1 MITPNRTLWQPDT
14 WQKLLQNAFRQP
26 QALLDYLGLENNDHV
41 IDQHPDFKMLVPEP
55 FARRMQPGNP
65 HDPLLLQVL
74 PSNEENQQSDGFTL
88 DPLMETDPTLS
99 FQRAP
104 TLIQKYQGRVLMI
117 TTPGCAVNCRYCFRR
132 HFPYQDHRPTAHGEA
147 LAVIRT
153 DSSVEEVILSGGDPL
168 LLSDRA
174 MNELFDEINAI
185 DHIKRIRLHSRL
197 PIVLPQRVTEDLLK
211 VFTQSRCPVTLV
223 VHCNHA
229 QELSAD
235 TADAFAQLRQA
246 GVHLLNQSVL
256 LRQIND
262 QTTTLCQLSVALFD
276 QGVLPY
282 YLHMPDPVAGTA
294 HFYVTDQEALR
305 LHDELRAILPGYL
318 LPRLVREEAG
328 KASKSELNAETIPA
342 LSPA

>member
-1 MITPNRTLWQPDT
+1 MITPNRTAWQPDT

-26 QALLDYLGLENNDHV
+26 QALLDYLGLESSSHATDH
-41 IDQHPDFKMLVPEP
+41 QPDFKMLVPEP

-65 HDPLLLQVL
+65 SDPLLLQVL
-74 PSNEENQQSDGFTL
+74 PSDDENQHTDGFTL

-132 HFPYQDHRPTAHGEA
+132 HFPYQEHRPTAHGEA
-147 LAVIRT
+147 LAVIGA
-153 DSSVEEVILSGGDPL
+153 DPSVEEVILSGGDPL
-168 LLSDRA
+168 LLPDRA
-174 MNELFDEINAI
+174 MNELFEEINAI
-185 DHIKRIRLHSRL
+185 DHVRRIRLHSRL
-197 PIVLPQRVTEDLLK
+197 PIVLPQRVTDELLS

-229 QELSAD
+229 QELSSD
-235 TADAFAQLRQA
+235 TAHAFAQLRQA

-256 LRQIND
+256 LRGIND
-262 QTTTLCQLSVALFD
+262 QTTTLCQLSEALFD

-294 HFYVTDQEALR
+294 HFYVTDQEALG
-305 LHDELRAILPGYL
+305 LHDEMRTILPGYL

-328 KASKSELNAETIPA
+328 KASKSELRAETIQTLHPA
-342 LSPA
+342 

>member
-1 MITPNRTLWQPDT
+1 MITPNRTSWQPDT

-26 QALLDYLGLENNDHV
+26 QALLDYLGLENNGHAIDH
-41 IDQHPDFKMLVPEP
+41 HPDFKMLVPEP
-55 FARRMQPGNP
+55 FARRMQPGNSS
-65 HDPLLLQVL
+65 DPLLLQVL
-74 PSNEENQQSDGFTL
+74 PSIEENQHIDGFTQ

-147 LAVIRT
+147 LAVIRA
-153 DSSVEEVILSGGDPL
+153 DRSVEEVILSGGDPL
-168 LLSDRA
+168 LLSDAA

-197 PIVLPQRVTEDLLK
+197 PIVLPQRVTKDLLK

-229 QELSAD
+229 QELGSD

-262 QTTTLCQLSVALFD
+262 QTTTLCQLSTALFD

-305 LHDELRAILPGYL
+305 LHDEMRAALPGYL

-328 KASKSELNAETIPA
+328 KASKSVLNAETITAPNPA
-342 LSPA
+342 

>member
-1 MITPNRTLWQPDT
+1 MITPNRTSWQPDT

-26 QALLDYLGLENNDHV
+26 QALLDYLGLDNHHHATDH
-41 IDQHPDFKMLVPEP
+41 QPNFKMLVPEP
-55 FARRMQPGNP
+55 FAQRMQPGDP
-65 HDPLLLQVL
+65 SDPLLLQVL
-74 PSNEENQQSDGFTL
+74 PCNAENQHTEGFTL

-132 HFPYQDHRPTAHGEA
+132 HFPYQEHRPVAHGQA
-147 LAVIRT
+147 LAVIRS
-153 DSSVEEVILSGGDPL
+153 DPSIAEVILSGGDPL
-168 LLSDRA
+168 LLSDGA
-174 MNELFDEINAI
+174 MNALFDEINAI

-211 VFTQSRCPVTLV
+211 VFSQSRCPVTLV

-229 QELSAD
+229 QELSSD
-235 TADAFAQLRQA
+235 TAHAFAQLRQA
-246 GVHLLNQSVL
+246 GAHLLNQSVL

-262 QTTTLCQLSVALFD
+262 QTTTLCQLSAALFD

-305 LHDELRAILPGYL
+305 LHDEMRATLPGYL

-328 KASKSELNAETIPA
+328 KASKSELNAETITAPNPA
-342 LSPA
+342 